1 MKFNLNDNSLVGGG
15 SAVFNKGIA
24 GKVTNVKIDVQ
35 KRRADEAENI
45 PPYKLILTDES
56 GASMNQGF
64 FYHKDND
71 QYSEEK
77 NSANAGYLVSRVLSA
92 AKAVV
97 PSDFVFPDVEGKT
110 ANEIVDILFKIIKE
124 NAEDKLVN
132 VFTTY
137 GSKSNPSKFMGL
149 RYFNFIEAQDVSY
162 SRLSPTGNDM
172 MERLVEDA
180 PKTNGGSETKESIW

>member
-1 MKFNLNDNSLVGGG
+1 MKFNLNDNSLTGGG

-24 GKVTNVKIDVQ
+24 GKVTDVKVDVQ

-45 PPYKLILTDES
+45 PPYKLILTDEA

-64 FYHKDND
+64 FYHKDNEQFSD
-71 QYSEEK
+71 EK
-77 NSANAGYLVSRVLSA
+77 NQANAGYLVSRVLSA

-97 PSDFVFPDVEGKT
+97 AEDYVFPDVDGKT
-110 ANEIVDILFKIIKE
+110 ANEIVDILFKIIKD
-124 NAEDKLVN
+124 NAEGKIVN

-137 GSKSNPSKFMGL
+137 GTKEKPSKFMGL
-149 RYFNFIEAQDVSY
+149 RYFNFIEPQEVKY

-180 PKTNGGSETKESIW
+180 PKTNGGSETKEPTW